1 MLLNYLHCG
10 MQGIDSFTNLMHIF
24 SYYLLRCNK
33 HIRKYGK
40 NKESK
45 NDKKYILVCLFSE
58 LHVDSAL
65 ISYYVNSDSTTTQ
78 LELVVLVQPY

>member
-1 MLLNYLHCG
+1 
-10 MQGIDSFTNLMHIF
+10 MHIS

-33 HIRKYGK
+33 HSLKYGK

-45 NDKKYILVCLFSE
+45 KDKKNILVCFFSE

-65 ISYYVNSDSTTTQ
+65 IRYYVNSDSTTTQ
-78 LELVVLVQPY
+78 LELVVLVQPYWLQASCCWERK